1 MSRHAFLL
9 GLRALAV
16 WLVLISVEI
25 VHGTLRTLWLAPH
38 VGDFRS
44 RQIGV
49 FTGSILILVVA
60 YLFARWLHADSTKS
74 LLLIGLTWL
83 ALTVCF
89 ELGVGRL
96 FRSWEDLMSD
106 YDILH
111 GGLLPLGLIVLA
123 LSPWISARL
132 RQRQG

>member
-1 MSRHAFLL
+1 MSRRALPLH
-9 GLRALAV
+9 LRALAV

-25 VHGTLRTLWLAPH
+25 LHGTLRALWLTPH
-38 VGDFRS
+38 VGEFRS

-49 FTGSILILVVA
+49 FTGSILILTVA
-60 YLFARWLHADSTKS
+60 YLFSRWLHADSTKP
-74 LLLIGLTWL
+74 LLLIGLAWL

-89 ELGVGRL
+89 ELGAGRL
-96 FRSWEDLMSD
+96 FRSWDDLMSD
-106 YDILH
+106 YDIFH

>member
-1 MSRHAFLL
+1 MSRHAVPL

-38 VGDFRS
+38 VGDVQS

-106 YDILH
+106 YDIFH